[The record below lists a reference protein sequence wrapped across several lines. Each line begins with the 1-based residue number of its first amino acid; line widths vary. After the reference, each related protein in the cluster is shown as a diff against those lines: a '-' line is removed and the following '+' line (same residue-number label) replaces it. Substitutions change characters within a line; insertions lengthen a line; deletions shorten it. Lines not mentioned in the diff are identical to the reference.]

1 MLSVRSGG
9 LCVAAIA
16 GVLIATAGSPAIG
29 LQTIPGRPS
38 ADNGL
43 RLSHLLCSSCHIVDK
58 NQQEPVPADVPSFFE
73 IANLPDRTEETLVN
87 YILVP
92 HPKMPNVS
100 LTRDELIDIVTYI
113 LTLKD
118 KG

>member
-1 MLSVRSGG
+1 MSRARSGG
-9 LCVAAIA
+9 LCAAAIA
-16 GVLIATAGSPAIG
+16 GVLIAAPGSPAVG
-29 LQTIPGRPS
+29 QQTVPGRPD
-38 ADNGL
+38 AANGL
-43 RLSHLLCSSCHIVDK
+43 RLSQLLCSSCHIVGK

-100 LTRDELIDIVTYI
+100 LTRDELTDIVTYI